1 MSKIAVI
8 YYSATGTVHQIA
20 AEIAAGAEEAG
31 AEVRLRRVPELAPA
45 EAIASNEGWQQ
56 HVTEV
61 NPTVAEATLDDLDWA
76 DGIALGSPTRFGLP
90 TSQLK
95 QFIDIAG
102 PLWGA
107 GKLNG
112 KLATS
117 FTSAATPHGGL
128 ESTVLAI
135 NNTFYHW
142 GALILP
148 PGYATPELHAAGTPY
163 GITQHTGD
171 INDGTKAAARVQ
183 GRRLADYAAKIAGV
197 PAAA

>member
-1 MSKIAVI
+1 MAKIAVI
-8 YYSATGTVHQIA
+8 YYSATGTVHKIA
-20 AEIAAGAEEAG
+20 TEIAKGAEDAG
-31 AEVRLRRVPELAPA
+31 AEVRFRRVPELAPA

-56 HVTEV
+56 HVDEV
-61 NPTVAEATLDDLDWA
+61 NPTVAEATIDDLDWA

-95 QFIDIAG
+95 QFIDTAG

-117 FTSAATPHGGL
+117 FTSAATAHGGL

-148 PGYATPELHAAGTPY
+148 PGYASDALYAAGTPY

-171 INDGTKAAARVQ
+171 LTEGTIAAARSQ
-183 GRRLADYAAKIAGV
+183 GQRLADYAAKLTA
-197 PAAA
+197 